1 MSISVVDFFDLAS
14 LAEASYADF
23 SNFSKME
30 DALLASGF
38 SETQA
43 DVIVA
48 RWSVKAHL
56 PNTSTGF
63 SMSIFEG
70 VDGFVLAFRGTE
82 PAKHGL
88 VIYVQMLAILFLMVL
103 PLIRL
108 SIW

>member
-1 MSISVVDFFDLAS
+1 MSISVVDFFDLGS

-56 PNTSTGF
+56 PNTSSFLSLLQAGLYNLCAALKCSTRVRYT
-63 SMSIFEG
+63 IP
-70 VDGFVLAFRGTE
+70 FVKF
-82 PAKHGL
+82 
-88 VIYVQMLAILFLMVL
+88 VQ
-103 PLIRL
+103 R
-108 SIW
+108 